1 MKSIVF
7 YISDHGF
14 GHASRS
20 LALIENIIQ
29 LDKEVKIFIKTG
41 EKQLNFCKAYL
52 SKFNCDNIYYEIKK
66 NDIGLI
72 LKQGSLDVDKQ
83 RLKYE
88 LENWVNSWD
97 YYINQEEKFY
107 KENKVDLIIS
117 DITPQAFIIGNKLSI
132 KTLAITNFTWYEM
145 YKDFFGVNYI
155 TDKLYEAY
163 NLADEVFLYP
173 LNEPN
178 NLPFKNY
185 KNVGFVA
192 RQANEKFV
200 QKIREKYLGNLY
212 KRIIFISVGKS
223 VNLEKE
229 ISIKNDE
236 NFYIYTEGLNLK
248 GENTCKLSSDTVN
261 VHDYIAA
268 SDLLITKAGWS
279 SISEAVTSRVP
290 LLVVDR
296 QEVIEDRTT
305 ISKLFQLGIA
315 DIIDKSILYDLSD
328 LNFSQLINK
337 LKSGYLENSFT
348 NDSHNVATE
357 ILKIIR

>member
-14 GHASRS
+14 GHASRC
-20 LALIENIIQ
+20 LALIESMVQ
-29 LDKEVKIFIKTG
+29 LDKEIKIFIKTG
-41 EKQLNFCKAYL
+41 EEQLNFCKAYL
-52 SKFNCDNIYYEIKK
+52 SKCKHNDVYYEVKK
-66 NDIGLI
+66 NDVGLI
-72 LKQGSLDVDKQ
+72 LKQNSLEVDKEKL
-83 RLKYE
+83 RVE
-88 LENWVNSWD
+88 VENWIKGWND
-97 YYINQEEKFY
+97 YIRYEERFY
-107 KENKVDLIIS
+107 KENKIDLIIS
-117 DITPQAFIIGNKLSI
+117 DITPQAFIIGNRLNI

-145 YKDFFGVNYI
+145 YKEFFGTNYI
-155 TDKLYEAY
+155 TDKLYEVY

-173 LNEPN
+173 LSEPR

-192 RQANEKFV
+192 RQPNREIV
-200 QKIREKYLGNLY
+200 QKIREKYIGNLDR
-212 KRIIFISVGKS
+212 RIIFVSVGRS

-229 ISIKNDE
+229 INVKNDE
-236 NFYIYTEGLNLK
+236 NFYIYTQGLNLK
-248 GENTCKLSSDTVN
+248 GENTYKLPSDTVN

-296 QEVIEDRTT
+296 REVIEDRTT
-305 ISKLFQLGIA
+305 IFKLSQLGIA
-315 DIIDKSILYDLSD
+315 DIIDKSILYNLSD

-337 LKSGYLENSFT
+337 LKDGYQENLFT

-357 ILKIIR
+357 ILKIIK

>member
-20 LALIENIIQ
+20 LALIENMIQ
-29 LDKEVKIFIKTG
+29 FDKEVKIFIKTG
-41 EKQLNFCKAYL
+41 EKQLDFCKAYL
-52 SKFNCDNIYYEIKK
+52 SKFNCDNIYYESKK

-72 LKQGSLDVDKQ
+72 LKQGSLEVDKQ
-83 RLKYE
+83 RLKCE
-88 LENWVNSWD
+88 LENWINGWD

-107 KENKVDLIIS
+107 KENNVDLIIS

-145 YKDFFGVNYI
+145 YKEFFGINYI

-163 NLADEVFLYP
+163 NLAGEVFLYP

-192 RQANEKFV
+192 RQTNEKFV
-200 QKIREKYLGNLY
+200 QKIIEKYLGNLY
-212 KRIIFISVGKS
+212 RRIIFISVGRS
-223 VNLEKE
+223 VNLKKE
-229 ISIKNDE
+229 ICVKYDDNI
-236 NFYIYTEGLNLK
+236 YIYTEGLNLK
-248 GENTCKLSSDTVN
+248 GENTYKLSSNTVN

-296 QEVIEDRTT
+296 SEVIEDRTT
-305 ISKLFQLGIA
+305 VFKLLQLGIA
-315 DIIDKSILYDLSD
+315 DIIGKSILYNLSD

-337 LKSGYLENSFT
+337 LKDGYQENSFT
-348 NDSHNVATE
+348 NNSHNVATE
-357 ILKIIR
+357 ILKLIS